1 MSARQAP
8 LYQGAMAT
16 AAQHF
21 TPTGNKD
28 RPIWAGNTGL
38 WYDKFCDR
46 WDSGFGDI
54 SAISKTEENPKLQ
67 WVDSVIF
74 PRRADGVPDRT
85 EPAVRAGDP
94 DLLVETAKR
103 REALARA
110 QGGLCLEFILETRLL
125 TGTGRPH
132 PVENG
137 IAWHPTLGVPF
148 LAGSGVK
155 GVLRSWARQAADATP
170 DLIDTLFG
178 PPSDEKLHV
187 GALQVL
193 DALPVEPVLLAAE
206 IITPHTGPWN
216 QVEPDAKRVQNLDDA
231 PADWHSPV
239 PVPLLAVESD
249 IRFQFIL
256 LPGTGPVPKGGWEA
270 TLARCQ
276 QWLTDALH
284 DLGAGAK
291 TSSGYGRFRAV
302 GAPGPTDPDISLPR
316 GVRPSGKPATAGQA
330 ATTTALP
337 RHGTVDGEAVEI
349 LRREGSHY
357 VVKFIDSGDIERVRI
372 EEVNFK

>member
-8 LYQGAMAT
+8 LYQGVMAS

-21 TPTGNKD
+21 SPTTIKGK
-28 RPIWAGNTGL
+28 RVWGGNTGL

-46 WDSGFGDI
+46 WDSGFGGF
-54 SAISKTEENPKLQ
+54 STPNGSKETPKLD
-67 WVDSVIF
+67 WIDSVIF

-85 EPAVRAGDP
+85 KPAVHAGDP
-94 DLLVETAKR
+94 DLLAETAKR
-103 REALARA
+103 RAALARA
-110 QGGLCLEFILETRLL
+110 QGGLCLEFILESRLL

-137 IAWHPTLGVPF
+137 MAWHPTLGVPF

-155 GVLRSWARQAADATP
+155 GVLRSWARQAVDATP
-170 DLIDTLFG
+170 DLINDLFG
-178 PPSDEKLHV
+178 PPSDKKLHV

-216 QVEPDAKRVQNLDDA
+216 QVEPDAKRVQNLEDA

-239 PVPLLAVESD
+239 PVPLLAVESG

-256 LPGTGPVPKGGWEA
+256 LPGTGPVPEGGWGA

-276 QWLTDALH
+276 QWLSDALH

-291 TSSGYGRFRAV
+291 TTSGYGRFRPSA
-302 GAPGPTDPDISLPR
+302 APAPTDPDISLPR
-316 GVRPSGKPATAGQA
+316 GVRPSGKPAAAGQA
-330 ATTTALP
+330 ATNNAVP

-357 VVKFIDSGDIERVRI
+357 VVKFVDSGDIDRVRI
-372 EEVNFK
+372 EEVE

>member
-1 MSARQAP
+1 MSPRKAP
-8 LYQGAMAT
+8 LYDGAMAT

-46 WDSGFGDI
+46 WDSDFSGI
-54 SAISKTEENPKLQ
+54 STPSGSKETPKLD
-67 WVDSVIF
+67 WIERVIY
-74 PRRADGVPDRT
+74 PLGQNGIPDRT
-85 EPAVRAGDP
+85 TPPVRAGDP
-94 DLLVETAKR
+94 DLLAETAKR
-103 REALARA
+103 RVALADA
-110 QGGLCLEFILETRLL
+110 QGGLCLDFILESRLL

-137 IAWHPTLGVPF
+137 MAWHPTLGVPF

-155 GVLRSWARQAADATP
+155 GVLRSWARQAADASP
-170 DLIDTLFG
+170 DLINALFG
-178 PPSDEKLHV
+178 PPSDEKLYV
-187 GALQVL
+187 GALQML
-193 DALPVEPVLLAAE
+193 DALPVEPVLLAAD

-216 QVEPDAKRVQNLDDA
+216 QVEPDAARVQNLDDA

-239 PVPLLAVESD
+239 PVPLLAVESGV
-249 IRFQFIL
+249 RFQFIL

-270 TLARCQ
+270 TLARCRK
-276 QWLTDALH
+276 WLTDALR

-291 TSSGYGRFRAV
+291 TTSGYGRFRAI
-302 GAPGPTDPDISLPR
+302 GAPALTDPDISLPK
-316 GVRPSGKPATAGQA
+316 GVRPSGKSAAAGQSTPIA
-330 ATTTALP
+330 AFP
-337 RHGTVDGEAVEI
+337 RHGMVDGEPVEI

-357 VVKFIDSGDIERVRI
+357 VVKFVDSGDIERVRI
-372 EEVNFK
+372 EELK